1 MQLTSIEVK
10 NFRCLKDVT
19 IPFHDLTVLIG
30 ENDAGKSTV
39 LDLLEI
45 ILSEHQP
52 DSNDYYSFDDGN
64 GNPENHAGEIE
75 TILTFHPYRDQTM
88 PQEFLLPD
96 GFFRLKKKFT
106 TQSEETW
113 YKGYCYETQ
122 ILNQDLT
129 SVKVADLDAIIQEV
143 GIVVGGRPNKE
154 QKIQLIEEYKQGA
167 RHHVD
172 WVATTPSALR
182 EFLPR
187 FERYRS
193 LDYQDPTNVVFKT
206 LRTVYESKIFETD
219 DNGLRQPIA
228 SLRDLKSD
236 IETELNRKVSEL
248 LGYVQRYNQRIQQLE
263 FIPTIDFSGGLKSG
277 QFSIDDGRGFHWL
290 TKCGDGT
297 RRRLLMAF
305 FDWEKEILGQQQT
318 RPLLRG
324 YDEPDVNLHYEAQR
338 HMYQTIRD
346 IVFQENSRIQ
356 ASICTHSLTMIDH
369 APATSINLL
378 SLGDCGMTTVN
389 YLDTVDDQ
397 EVEDFLAN
405 LAAELGI
412 TNSILFYER
421 CYIIIE
427 GDTENNALPIFYQRL
442 YGHSMIEDGIR
453 LINIEGNGA
462 KKSFLKLLGKNRQ
475 QLTIAFLDSDT
486 QTKQD
491 FLEAGFNREQD
502 DDYLIL
508 IGLNEFEDAFSDE
521 AICSCLNSVWPR
533 IDNKPWVPEFLLD
546 IRNNPNKK
554 FSKEL
559 MGLIYLKSKSGVRNT
574 KPIFGRKLA
583 SLCSIKEIPE
593 PIIYLFN
600 KARDIAQVR

>member
-1 MQLTSIEVK
+1 MQLKSMEVK
-10 NFRCLKDVT
+10 NFRCLKEVT

-39 LDLLEI
+39 LDLLDI
-45 ILSEHQP
+45 ILSENQP

-64 GNPENHAGEIE
+64 GNLESREDEIE
-75 TILTFHPYRDQTM
+75 AILTFHPYSDQTIS
-88 PQEFLLPD
+88 QEFLSAD
-96 GFFRLKKKFT
+96 GFFCLKKRYT
-106 TQSEETW
+106 PQSEETW
-113 YKGYCYETQ
+113 YKGCCYEAEV
-122 ILNQDLT
+122 LNQDLT
-129 SVKVADLDAIIQEV
+129 SLKVADLDGIIQKV
-143 GIVVGGRPNKE
+143 GIVIEGRPNKE
-154 QKIQLIEEYKQGA
+154 EKIQVIEDYKRGVPF
-167 RHHVD
+167 HID
-172 WVATTPSALR
+172 WVSTTQSALR

-193 LDYQDPTNVVFKT
+193 LDYQDPTNVVIKT
-206 LRTVYESKIFETD
+206 LRTVYESKVFEAD
-219 DNGLRQPIA
+219 ENGLRQPIA
-228 SLRDLKSD
+228 SLRDLKSE
-236 IETELNRKVSEL
+236 IETELNKKVSEL
-248 LGYVQRYNQRIQQLE
+248 LGYVQRYNQSIQRVE
-263 FIPTIDFSGGLKSG
+263 FNPTIDFSGGLKSG
-277 QFSIDDGRGFHWL
+277 QFSIDNGRGFHWL

-305 FDWEKEILGQQQT
+305 LDWEKEILGQQQT

-346 IVFQENSRIQ
+346 IVFQEDSRIQ
-356 ASICTHSLTMIDH
+356 AVICTHSLTMIDH

-378 SLGDCGMTTVN
+378 RLGECGMTGMN
-389 YLDTVDDQ
+389 YLDTLEDQ
-397 EVEDFLAN
+397 DVEDFLVN

-427 GDTENNALPIFYQRL
+427 GDTEENALPIFYRRL

-462 KKSFLKLLGKNRQ
+462 KKSLLKLLGKNRQ
-475 QLTIAFLDSDT
+475 HLTIAFLDSDT
-486 QTKQD
+486 QTSQD
-491 FLEAGFNREQD
+491 FSEAGFPRDLD

-508 IGLNEFEDAFSDE
+508 IGRKEFEDAFSDE
-521 AICSCLNSVWPR
+521 AICSCLNLVWPR
-533 IDNKPWVPEFLLD
+533 IDNKPWGPEFLLG

-559 MGLIYLKSKSGVRNT
+559 MGLIYQYSKSEFRNT
-574 KPIFGRKLA
+574 KPVFGQKLA
-583 SLCSIKEIPE
+583 SVCSVENIPE
-593 PIIYLFN
+593 RIIHLF
-600 KARDIAQVR
+600 KRAREIAGVN

>member
-39 LDLLEI
+39 LDLLDI

-64 GNPENHAGEIE
+64 RNPENHADEIE

-324 YDEPDVNLHYEAQR
+324 YDEPDVNLH
-338 HMYQTIRD
+338 
-346 IVFQENSRIQ
+346 
-356 ASICTHSLTMIDH
+356 
-369 APATSINLL
+369 
-378 SLGDCGMTTVN
+378 
-389 YLDTVDDQ
+389 
-397 EVEDFLAN
+397 
-405 LAAELGI
+405 
-412 TNSILFYER
+412 
-421 CYIIIE
+421 
-427 GDTENNALPIFYQRL
+427 
-442 YGHSMIEDGIR
+442 
-453 LINIEGNGA
+453 
-462 KKSFLKLLGKNRQ
+462 
-475 QLTIAFLDSDT
+475 
-486 QTKQD
+486 
-491 FLEAGFNREQD
+491 
-502 DDYLIL
+502 
-508 IGLNEFEDAFSDE
+508 
-521 AICSCLNSVWPR
+521 
-533 IDNKPWVPEFLLD
+533 
-546 IRNNPNKK
+546 
-554 FSKEL
+554 
-559 MGLIYLKSKSGVRNT
+559 
-574 KPIFGRKLA
+574 
-583 SLCSIKEIPE
+583 
-593 PIIYLFN
+593 
-600 KARDIAQVR
+600 